1 MDDFKDLNPS
11 QLREFMDQHREK
23 DYLLVDVRQPGEY
36 ERHHIPGATLMPL
49 SELESRL
56 FDLPSDR
63 DLVFYCHVGGRSKAA
78 ASLAVDA
85 EVSEKGVYQ
94 LLGGIMAWDGRTLSD
109 YPRMELFQADKEMS
123 ALLMTAMDLE
133 KGAYRFYQ
141 KMLQRF
147 PEEPF
152 SETLAHLSKAETA
165 HAKAVYGF
173 WKQVQPAPEPFD
185 SLYDGLKGETLE
197 GGQSLE
203 AMMGQVENLSGD
215 PCMRLMELAL
225 DMEYTAYDLYRNL
238 AERTRDPEEKRVF
251 LSIAQGEKSHMK
263 SIARGLAQCPGAG

>member
-11 QLREFMDQHREK
+11 QLREFMDHHPEK

-49 SELESRL
+49 SDLESRI

-63 DLVFYCHVGGRSKAA
+63 DLVFYCHVGGRSRAA

-94 LLGGIMAWDGRTLSD
+94 LAGGIMAWDGKTLSD
-109 YPRMELFQADKEMS
+109 YPRMELFQTDHSMN

-141 KMLQRF
+141 QMLKRF
-147 PEEPF
+147 PDEPF
-152 SETLAHLSKAETA
+152 TETLTHLSKAETA
-165 HAKAVYGF
+165 HARAVYGF
-173 WKQVQPAPEPFD
+173 WKQEQPAPEPFD
-185 SLYDGLKGETLE
+185 TLYAGLKGETLE

-203 AMMGQVENLSGD
+203 AMMGQVENLSGP
-215 PCMRLMELAL
+215 PCLRLMELAL

-238 AERTRDPEEKRVF
+238 AESSQAPEEKRVF

-263 SIARGLAQCPGAG
+263 SIARSLAQCPADG